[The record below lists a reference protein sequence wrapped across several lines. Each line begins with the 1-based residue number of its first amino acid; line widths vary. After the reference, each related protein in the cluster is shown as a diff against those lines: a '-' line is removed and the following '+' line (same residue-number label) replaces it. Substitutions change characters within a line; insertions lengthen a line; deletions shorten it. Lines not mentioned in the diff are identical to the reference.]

1 MNYVF
6 DTPLIKAATVVGHL
20 EVHAFDQSYRVD
32 FYRNDR
38 PQQPYRC
45 AWAPSLNSARDL
57 VQQYEV
63 K

>member
-1 MNYVF
+1 MNAVYE
-6 DTPLIKAATVVGHL
+6 TPILRAATVIGHL
-20 EVHAFDQSYRVD
+20 EVHAFDKSYRVD

-45 AWAPSLNSARDL
+45 AWAPSFKSARTL
-57 VQQYEV
+57 VDQYEV